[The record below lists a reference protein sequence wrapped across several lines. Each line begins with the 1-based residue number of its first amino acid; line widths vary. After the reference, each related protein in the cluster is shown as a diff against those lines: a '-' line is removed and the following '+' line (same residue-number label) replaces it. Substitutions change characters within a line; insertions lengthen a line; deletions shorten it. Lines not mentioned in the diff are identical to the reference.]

1 MKAHIKRYSRVQH
14 RGSVLFLAMI
24 FLLLLAIISGTVIR
38 TSILEFQ
45 MAGNDQFR
53 EEAFQKAQAIAANL
67 SEDIDNFPV
76 TGEVGYT
83 LCDPASTCDDATL
96 APDPNVVSVP
106 TGVNVNYRI
115 ERQGPLLLESL
126 PFRQSDTEASS
137 SQVFD
142 AAIFEASATVEGRAA
157 RLGSA
162 QVVQGM
168 AVRVASSNQ

>member
-1 MKAHIKRYSRVQH
+1 
-14 RGSVLFLAMI
+14 VLFLAMI

-53 EEAFQKAQAIAANL
+53 EEAFQRAEAIAANL

-83 LCDPASTCDDATL
+83 LCDSASSCDDNNL
-96 APDPNVVSVP
+96 VPDANVADVP

-115 ERQGPLLLESL
+115 QRQGPLLIESL
-126 PFRQSDTEASS
+126 PFRQADTGASS

-142 AAIFEASATVEGRAA
+142 AAIFEASATVDGRSA

-162 QVVQGM
+162 QVVQGI